1 MKPRQRATDAVTGAG
16 DGRSPAA
23 DPAPRDADAA
33 LIDLLRVDG
42 ALGVGSL
49 AASLG
54 VTATAVRQRL
64 DRLMR
69 QGLVERASVGGR
81 RGRPA
86 HAYSLTDAGRRLGG
100 DNFRDLALVL
110 WREIRGVRDPAVQ
123 RGLLSRIGASLA
135 GLHRGDIEGDSP
147 QERLLGVAELMRR
160 QNISCAVDPAED
172 GLPVLTSYACPYPDL
187 AEQDRGICAAERR
200 MIEELVGDPVRL
212 AECRLDGAACCRFAV
227 VAARP
232 ASAVAMAADP
242 AASGRAGG
250 RHLRSAAPPR
260 RMPAVRGGATRPRRP
275 SRGRMRPS
283 PPPHVSSPVSEST
296 R

>member
-1 MKPRQRATDAVTGAG
+1 MKRRGRATDAVTGAG
-16 DGRSPAA
+16 CGPSPAA
-23 DPAPRDADAA
+23 DFATRDADTA

-49 AASLG
+49 ASSLG

-86 HAYSLTDAGRRLGG
+86 HAYSLTEAGRRLGG
-100 DNFRDLALVL
+100 DNFRDLAIVL
-110 WREIRGVRDPAVQ
+110 WREIRGVRDPAVR
-123 RGLLSRIGASLA
+123 RGLLSRIGTSLA
-135 GLHRGDIEGDSP
+135 GLHRGDIDGDSP

-160 QNISCAVDPAED
+160 QNIACAVGPAED

-212 AECRLDGAACCRFAV
+212 AECRLDGASCCRFAL
-227 VAARP
+227 VAAHP
-232 ASAVAMAADP
+232 ASAVVAAVDP
-242 AASGRAGG
+242 VANGRAGG
-250 RHLRSAAPPR
+250 RPLRSAARPR
-260 RMPAVRGGATRPRRP
+260 RMPSAGGGVTRPRRS

-283 PPPHVSSPVSEST
+283 SPSPVPSPVSEST